1 MVCSVSVGGAGRL
14 NVRLS
19 PKKYTSAM
27 SVGITSAEN
36 FSQYWNACTN
46 VTERM
51 PPTSTVTTTTTAAAT
66 EPSVYGSPVAVVSV
80 SPAPWSWGSR

>member
-1 MVCSVSVGGAGRL
+1 
-14 NVRLS
+14 
-19 PKKYTSAM
+19 M

-51 PPTSTVTTTTTAAAT
+51 PPISTVTTTTTAAAT
-66 EPSVYGSPVAVVSV
+66 EPSVYGSPVA
-80 SPAPWSWGSR
+80 W